1 MEILSLGCNFVII
14 FEWWKFFFTSV
25 IFNNFSQADFIFHGQ
40 VERFFQGL
48 YQDFTGKK
56 PKIVTGRHIF
66 CTEENTDG
74 HAK

>member
-1 MEILSLGCNFVII
+1 MEILSHGINFVII
-14 FEWWKFFFTSV
+14 FHEWKFFFTSV

-40 VERFFQGL
+40 VDRFFQGL
-48 YQDFTGKK
+48 YQDLGKKK
-56 PKIVTGRHIF
+56 PKIVMGRHIL